1 MFLIKSD
8 VPKRLLEAN
17 NLNYFIGKRQIIKN
31 VSLSLQQG
39 EVVAIIGPNG
49 AGKSTLLRL
58 LTGYVSPTN
67 GECLLRGIPL
77 SRWEPQKLARV
88 RAVMR
93 QYSSL
98 PFSFSVEEIIAMGR
112 VPHENNFRENC
123 FHKSWFH
130 EDSTHK
136 NTHGKMAIDE
146 AMRLTECEALRHR
159 NYQQLSGGEQQRVQL
174 ARTLAQLWHPEPT
187 ESCLFLDEPTSALDL
202 YHQQHTLRLVHNLTR
217 QHPLAVCCVLHD
229 LNLAALY
236 ADKIIL
242 LHQGVLVAS
251 GTPQEVLRDDILK
264 KWYRADLGVMLHP
277 ETDQPQVYLRQ

>member
-1 MFLIKSD
+1 MEPIMSKS
-8 VPKRLLEAN
+8 LLEAK
-17 NLNYFIGKRQIIKN
+17 NLNYFIGQRQIIKE
-31 VSLSLQQG
+31 VSLSIHQG

-58 LTGYVSPTN
+58 LTGYVSPN
-67 GECLLRGIPL
+67 SGECLLQGIPL
-77 SRWEPQKLARV
+77 PQWPTQKLARI

-98 PFSFSVEEIIAMGR
+98 SFPFSVEEIIAMGR
-112 VPHENNFRENC
+112 VPHENA
-123 FHKSWFH
+123 HKQI
-130 EDSTHK
+130 
-136 NTHGKMAIDE
+136 AIDE
-146 AMRLTECEALRHR
+146 AIALTECEELRHR

-242 LHQGVLVAS
+242 LHQGKLVAS
-251 GTPQEVLRDDILK
+251 GTPQDVLRNDILK
-264 KWYRADLGVMLHP
+264 QWYRADLGVTRHP
-277 ETDQPQVYLRQ
+277 ETYQPQVYLRQ